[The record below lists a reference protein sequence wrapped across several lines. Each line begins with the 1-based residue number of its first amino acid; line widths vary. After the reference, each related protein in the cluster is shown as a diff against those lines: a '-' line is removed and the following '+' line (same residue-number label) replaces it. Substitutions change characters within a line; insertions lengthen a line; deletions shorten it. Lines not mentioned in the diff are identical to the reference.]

1 MNPPS
6 RKRTSWT
13 KILVVAALVGS
24 VAFGL
29 LLGYLAYTND
39 SFPTQQKPFGEYASV
54 VSSRFNGTEYYFRV
68 QWISGNST
76 PLYAQLTSPSSD
88 AANTPVCGFNVTS
101 VSAGQ
106 KIDLPFAISTP
117 STSLSSVDLSI
128 AVKPNSG
135 SAEFTIVYHVDQV
148 DAQPGDIQPSAF
160 ACSQPPGFEM

>member
-1 MNPPS
+1 MIRPS
-6 RKRTSWT
+6 RRGISRTKT
-13 KILVVAALVGS
+13 LVVAALVGA

-54 VSSRFNGTEYYFRV
+54 VSSVFNGTEYYFRV

-88 AANTPVCGFNVTS
+88 AANTPVCGFNITS
-101 VSAGQ
+101 VSEGQ

-128 AVKPNSG
+128 AVRPNSS
-135 SAEFTIVYHVDQV
+135 SAEFTIVYHIDQV
-148 DAQPGDIQPSAF
+148 EAQPGDIQPSTF
-160 ACSQPPGFEM
+160 ACAQPPGSSM